1 MDNERNA
8 VMFIHGQLWRMFL
21 TYDGV
26 ACELAGRPVGVF
38 PSEQMATE
46 AVVQTMQQRHARSV
60 AQRLVT
66 WNKQSA

>member
-1 MDNERNA
+1 
-8 VMFIHGQLWRMFL
+8 MFINGQLWRMFL

-26 ACELAGRPVGVF
+26 ACDLAGRPVGVF

-46 AVVQTMQQRHARSV
+46 AVVQTMQRQHVRSV
-60 AQRLVT
+60 PRPTET

>member
-8 VMFIHGQLWRMFL
+8 VMFINGQLWRMFL

-38 PSEQMATE
+38 PSEQMASE
-46 AVVQTMQQRHARSV
+46 AVALTMQQRHGRSV
-60 AQRLVT
+60 AQR
-66 WNKQSA
+66 

>member
-8 VMFIHGQLWRMFL
+8 VMFINGQLWRMCL

-46 AVVQTMQQRHARSV
+46 AVVQTMQRQHVRSV
-60 AQRLVT
+60 PRPTET